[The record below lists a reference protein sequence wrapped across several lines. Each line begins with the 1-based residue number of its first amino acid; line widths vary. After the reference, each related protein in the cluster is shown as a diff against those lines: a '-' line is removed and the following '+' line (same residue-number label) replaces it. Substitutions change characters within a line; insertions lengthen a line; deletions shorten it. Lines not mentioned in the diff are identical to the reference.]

1 MVKVMTPTKEMVR
14 FLRIAVLG
22 ICSCMAIA
30 PLVSQSAFAAKAAET
45 QQVSAKVGKPLKKA
59 REFMDAKQWKEALA
73 KTKEVAAIQGK
84 NPTEEAIV
92 NEMLAYCM
100 MNLKDYAGAVGVYET
115 MLAAGQFKQ
124 EDVPKR
130 ILTMSQI
137 YFALKNY
144 PKSIQYGERYLK
156 EAGADLEVLRQVSQ
170 AYYLQNDFAHAGEY
184 TQRLIDAA
192 QKQGKPAEEDWLKL
206 LMSTQHK
213 QNKKTEVVATL
224 ERLLASYPN
233 EQYWSDMFTYLLQGS
248 SFSDGENII
257 YLRLVQKANL
267 LQPGE
272 YVELAELSLAVTNP
286 GEAKAILE
294 EGFTKGVL
302 GKGESKD
309 RELKLLAMARIQAAE
324 DLTLLPS
331 IEKEAAAKPTGEAL
345 VKVGEAYLGHGKYEN
360 AIAVFT
366 KGLAKGAVKNKD
378 EANINLGIAY
388 LRLNKSAEAIKAF
401 NSVPV
406 SSKLALMSRLW
417 VIQAGKS
424 Q

>member
-1 MVKVMTPTKEMVR
+1 MVKVMNPTTKMIR
-14 FLRIAVLG
+14 LLRVAVLG
-22 ICSCMAIA
+22 VCSCMAIA
-30 PLVSQSAFAAKAAET
+30 PLVSQHAFAAKAAET

-59 REFMDAKQWKEALA
+59 RELMDAKQWKEALA

-100 MNLKDYAGAVGVYET
+100 MNLKDYVGAVGVYET
-115 MLAAGQFKQ
+115 MLAAGQFKP
-124 EDVPKR
+124 EEVPKR
-130 ILTMSQI
+130 VLTMSQI

-184 TQRLIDAA
+184 VQRLIDAA
-192 QKQGKPAEEDWLKL
+192 KKQGKPVEEDWLKL
-206 LMSTQHK
+206 LMSMQHK
-213 QNKKTEVVATL
+213 QNKKVEVVATL
-224 ERLLASYPN
+224 ERLLATYPN
-233 EQYWSDMFTYLLQGS
+233 DQYWSDMFTYLLQGS

-257 YLRLVQKANL
+257 YLRLVQRANL
-267 LQPGE
+267 LQANE
-272 YVELAELSLAVTNP
+272 YVELAELSLAITNP

-302 GKGESKD
+302 GKDESKD
-309 RELKLLAMARIQAAE
+309 RDLKLLAMARTQAAE

-331 IEKEAAAKPTGEAL
+331 IEREAAAKPTGEAL

-360 AIAVFT
+360 AIAAFNN
-366 KGLAKGAVKNKD
+366 GLAKGGVKNKD
-378 EANINLGIAY
+378 EASINLGISY

-401 NSVPV
+401 NSVPA

-417 VIQAGKS
+417 VIQAGKT

>member
-1 MVKVMTPTKEMVR
+1 MVKVMYPKNKMIR
-14 FLRIAVLG
+14 LLRVAVLG
-22 ICSCMAIA
+22 VFSCLAIT
-30 PLVSQSAFAAKAAET
+30 PLVSQHAFAAKAVET

-59 REFMDAKQWKEALA
+59 QELMAAKQWKEALA
-73 KTKEVAAIQGK
+73 KTKEVAAIEGK
-84 NPTEEAIV
+84 NPAEEAII

-115 MLAAGQFKQ
+115 MLAAGQFKP

-130 ILTMSQI
+130 VLTMSQI

-156 EAGADLEVLRQVSQ
+156 DAGADLEVLRQVAQ
-170 AYYLQNDFAHAGEY
+170 AYFLQNDFAKAEVY
-184 TQRLIDAA
+184 TQRLIDTAK
-192 QKQGKPAEEDWLKL
+192 KQGKPVEEDWLKL
-206 LMSTQHK
+206 LMSAQHK
-213 QNKKTEVVATL
+213 QNKKSDVIATL

-233 EQYWSDMFTYLLQGS
+233 DQYWSDMFTYLLQGS

-257 YLRLVQKANL
+257 YLRLVQQTNM
-267 LQPGE
+267 LQPDE
-272 YVELAELSLAVTNP
+272 YIELAELSLAITNP

-309 RELKLLAMARIQAAE
+309 RDLKLLAMARTQAAE
-324 DLTLLPS
+324 DLNLLPS

-360 AIAVFT
+360 AIAAIT
-366 KGLAKGAVKNKD
+366 KGLAKGGIKNKD
-378 EANINLGIAY
+378 ETTINLGIAY
-388 LRLNKSAEAIKAF
+388 LRLNKNAEAIQAF
-401 NSVPV
+401 NGVPAT
-406 SSKLALMSRLW
+406 SKLALMSRLW
-417 VIQAGKS
+417 VIQAGKH

>member
-1 MVKVMTPTKEMVR
+1 MYPKNKMIR
-14 FLRIAVLG
+14 LLRVAVLG
-22 ICSCMAIA
+22 VFSCVAIA
-30 PLVSQSAFAAKAAET
+30 PLVSQHAFAAKAAET

-59 REFMDAKQWKEALA
+59 QELMAAKQWKEALA
-73 KTKEVAAIQGK
+73 KTKEVAAMEGK
-84 NPTEEAIV
+84 NPAEEAII

-100 MNLKDYAGAVGVYET
+100 MNLKDYSGAVSVYET
-115 MLAAGQFKQ
+115 MLAAGQFKP

-130 ILTMSQI
+130 VLTMSQI

-156 EAGADLEVLRQVSQ
+156 DAGTDLEVLRQVAQ
-170 AYYLQNDFAHAGEY
+170 AYFLQNDLAKTEVY
-184 TQRLIDAA
+184 TQRLIDTAK
-192 QKQGKPAEEDWLKL
+192 KQGKPVEEDWLKL
-206 LMSTQHK
+206 LMSSQHK
-213 QNKKTEVVATL
+213 QNKKVEVIATL

-233 EQYWSDMFTYLLQGS
+233 DQYWSDMFTYLLQGS

-257 YLRLVQKANL
+257 YLRLVQQANM
-267 LQPGE
+267 LQPDE
-272 YVELAELSLAVTNP
+272 YIELAELSLAITNP

-309 RELKLLAMARIQAAE
+309 RDLKLLAMARTQAAE
-324 DLTLLPS
+324 DLNSLPS

-360 AIAVFT
+360 AIAAFT
-366 KGLAKGAVKNKD
+366 KGLAKGGIKNKD
-378 EANINLGIAY
+378 ETNLNLGIAY
-388 LRLNKSAEAIKAF
+388 LRLNKSAEAIQAF
-401 NSVPV
+401 NAVPAT
-406 SSKLALMSRLW
+406 SKLALMSRLW
-417 VIQAGKS
+417 VIQAGKK

>member
-1 MVKVMTPTKEMVR
+1 MYPKNKMIR
-14 FLRIAVLG
+14 LLRVAVLG
-22 ICSCMAIA
+22 VCSCVAIA
-30 PLVSQSAFAAKAAET
+30 PLVSQHAFAAKAAET

-59 REFMDAKQWKEALA
+59 QELMAAKQWKEALA
-73 KTKEVAAIQGK
+73 KTKEVAAMEGK
-84 NPTEEAIV
+84 NPAEEAII

-100 MNLKDYAGAVGVYET
+100 MNLKDYSGAVNVYET
-115 MLAAGQFKQ
+115 MLAAGQFKP

-130 ILTMSQI
+130 VLTMSQI

-156 EAGADLEVLRQVSQ
+156 DAGTDLEVLRQVAQ
-170 AYYLQNDFAHAGEY
+170 AYFLQNDLAKTEVY
-184 TQRLIDAA
+184 TQRLIDTAK
-192 QKQGKPAEEDWLKL
+192 KQGKPVEEDWLKL
-206 LMSTQHK
+206 LMSSQHK
-213 QNKKTEVVATL
+213 QNKKVEVIATL

-233 EQYWSDMFTYLLQGS
+233 DQYWSDMFTYLLQGS

-257 YLRLVQKANL
+257 YLRLVQQANM
-267 LQPGE
+267 LQPDE
-272 YVELAELSLAVTNP
+272 YIELAELSLAITNP

-309 RELKLLAMARIQAAE
+309 RDLKLLAMARTQAAE
-324 DLTLLPS
+324 DLNSLPS

-360 AIAVFT
+360 AIAAFT
-366 KGLAKGAVKNKD
+366 KGLAKGGIKNKD
-378 EANINLGIAY
+378 ETNLNLGIAY
-388 LRLNKSAEAIKAF
+388 LRLNKSAEAIQAF
-401 NSVPV
+401 NAVPAT
-406 SSKLALMSRLW
+406 SKLALMSRLW
-417 VIQAGKS
+417 VIQAGKK

>member
-1 MVKVMTPTKEMVR
+1 MVKVMYPKNKMIR
-14 FLRIAVLG
+14 LLRVAVLG
-22 ICSCMAIA
+22 VCSCVAIT
-30 PLVSQSAFAAKAAET
+30 PLVSQHAFAAKAAET

-59 REFMDAKQWKEALA
+59 QELMAAKQWKEALA
-73 KTKEVAAIQGK
+73 KTKEVAAMEGK
-84 NPTEEAIV
+84 NPAEEAII

-100 MNLKDYAGAVGVYET
+100 MNLKDYSGAVSVYET
-115 MLAAGQFKQ
+115 MLAAGQFKP

-130 ILTMSQI
+130 VLTMSQI

-156 EAGADLEVLRQVSQ
+156 DAGTDLEVLRQVAQ
-170 AYYLQNDFAHAGEY
+170 AYFLQNDLAKTEVY
-184 TQRLIDAA
+184 TQRLIDTAK
-192 QKQGKPAEEDWLKL
+192 KQGKPVEEDWLKL
-206 LMSTQHK
+206 LMSSQHK
-213 QNKKTEVVATL
+213 QNKKVEVIATL

-233 EQYWSDMFTYLLQGS
+233 DQYWSDMFTYLLQGS

-257 YLRLVQKANL
+257 YLRLVQQANM
-267 LQPGE
+267 LQPDE
-272 YVELAELSLAVTNP
+272 YIELAELSLAITNP

-309 RELKLLAMARIQAAE
+309 RDLKLLAMARTQAAE
-324 DLTLLPS
+324 DLNLLPS

-360 AIAVFT
+360 AIAAFT
-366 KGLAKGAVKNKD
+366 KGLAKGGIKNKD
-378 EANINLGIAY
+378 ETNLNLGIAY
-388 LRLNKSAEAIKAF
+388 LRLNKSAEAIQAF
-401 NSVPV
+401 NAVPAT
-406 SSKLALMSRLW
+406 SKLALMSRLW
-417 VIQAGKS
+417 VIQAGKK

>member
-1 MVKVMTPTKEMVR
+1 MVKVMYPKNKMIR
-14 FLRIAVLG
+14 LLRVAVLG
-22 ICSCMAIA
+22 VFSCVAIA
-30 PLVSQSAFAAKAAET
+30 PLVSQHAFAAKAAET

-59 REFMDAKQWKEALA
+59 QELMAAKQWKEALA
-73 KTKEVAAIQGK
+73 KTKEVAAMKGK
-84 NPTEEAIV
+84 NPAEEAII

-100 MNLKDYAGAVGVYET
+100 MNLKDYSGAVSVYET
-115 MLAAGQFKQ
+115 MLAAGQFKP

-130 ILTMSQI
+130 VLTMSQI

-156 EAGADLEVLRQVSQ
+156 DAGTDLEVLRQVAQ
-170 AYYLQNDFAHAGEY
+170 AYFLQNDLAKTEVY
-184 TQRLIDAA
+184 TQRLIDTAK
-192 QKQGKPAEEDWLKL
+192 KQGKPVEEDWLKL
-206 LMSTQHK
+206 LMSSQHK
-213 QNKKTEVVATL
+213 QNKKVEVIATL

-233 EQYWSDMFTYLLQGS
+233 DQYWSDMFTYLLQGS

-257 YLRLVQKANL
+257 YLRLVQQANM
-267 LQPGE
+267 LQPDE
-272 YVELAELSLAVTNP
+272 YIELAELSLAITNP

-309 RELKLLAMARIQAAE
+309 RDLKLLAMARTQAAE
-324 DLTLLPS
+324 DLNSLPS

-360 AIAVFT
+360 AIAAFT
-366 KGLAKGAVKNKD
+366 KGLAKGGIKNKD
-378 EANINLGIAY
+378 ETNLNLGIAY
-388 LRLNKSAEAIKAF
+388 LRLNKSAEAIQAF
-401 NSVPV
+401 NAVPAT
-406 SSKLALMSRLW
+406 SKLALMSRLW
-417 VIQAGKS
+417 VIQAGKK